1 MGIKKWL
8 VWFAGTC
15 VVLAALFGLY
25 NVLIDPFGVFGDPVF
40 DWYAYDMTQNPRVAK
55 LAYLERYHGEYDSFV
70 IGSSKVSSI
79 SCEELN
85 GYLNARFYN
94 MTWYGGKLGD
104 ELDAANYL
112 LDHYTVQN
120 MVLMVEPQNTLDYRT
135 ASKDLKERMHGK
147 ADGSS
152 MLRFY
157 FDYLFCNPRYG
168 LDKLS
173 AWTRRGYLVNEDAV
187 YTAETGSYNK
197 QRRDIE
203 PIGGL
208 ASYWEKNGGN
218 FPEQA
223 AISEMPF
230 VDECLAAVRALKER
244 CEEKGVNLIVMT
256 APQYEDDFLSFDR
269 EELSR
274 FWWGL
279 ADITDFWD
287 FSGRSSVGADPR
299 YFYDVKHFRNCVGSM
314 ALARMFENKAAY
326 VPEDFGVYVTA
337 GNVERRLA
345 DMWEEP
351 EKVDNSVRVPILMY
365 HSLTEDESQVNS
377 VTMTVERF
385 EEQIR
390 AMRDAGFQAVSY
402 GDLAGYAGRG
412 EPLPEKPVLITFDD
426 GYANNLTLAAPI
438 LERYGF
444 CGTVAVVGCS
454 VGKDTYKDTGEP
466 MTPHFSL
473 AEAEPWVTKGTIHLV
488 SHSYDLH
495 QVPERDGTP
504 CRDGA
509 KPLPGESEGQFITA
523 LREDFERF
531 NERIPAGAGQPYV
544 FTYPYGVHSELA
556 EAALRELGV
565 AVSVITEPRMA
576 EVVRGLPQ
584 SLRLLPRFE
593 MREETTLEQLFG
605 LLETSSG

>member
-8 VWFAGTC
+8 CWFAGTC
-15 VVLAALFGLY
+15 VVLALLFGLY

-40 DWYAYDMTQNPRVAK
+40 DWYAYNMTQNPRAAK
-55 LAYLERYHGEYDSFV
+55 LAYLERHNGEYDSYV

-85 GYLNARFYN
+85 GYLDARFYN

-112 LDHYTVQN
+112 LDHYTVKN

-135 ASKDLKERMHGK
+135 ISKDLKERMHCK

-152 MLRFY
+152 PLRFY

-173 AWTRRGYLVNEDAV
+173 AWMRRGYLMNEDAV
-187 YTAETGSYNK
+187 YTPETGSYNK

-203 PIGGL
+203 PIGSL
-208 ASYWEKNGGN
+208 AAYWEKDGGN

-223 AISEMPF
+223 AIAEMPF
-230 VDECLAAVRALKER
+230 VDECLEAVRALKGR

-269 EELSR
+269 EQLSR
-274 FWWGL
+274 FWRGL

-299 YFYDVKHFRNCVGSM
+299 YFYDVKHFRNCVGTM
-314 ALARMFENKAAY
+314 ALARMFGNDAVY
-326 VPEDFGVYVTA
+326 VPEDFGAHVTA
-337 GNVERRLA
+337 GNVEKRLDA
-345 DMWEEP
+345 MWEEP
-351 EKVDNSVRVPILMY
+351 EDTDNSVRVPILMY
-365 HSLTEDESQVNS
+365 HSLTEDESLVNS
-377 VTMTVERF
+377 VTMTAGRF
-385 EEQIR
+385 EAQIR
-390 AMRDAGFQAVSY
+390 AMRDAGYQAVSY
-402 GDLAGYAGRG
+402 DNLAAYVGQG

-454 VGKDTYKDTGEP
+454 VGRDTYKDTGEA

-473 AEAEPWVTKGTIHLV
+473 EEAKPWVEKGIIHLV

-509 KPLPGESEGQFITA
+509 RLLPGESETQFLA
-523 LREDFERF
+523 VLREDFERF
-531 NERIPAGAGQPYV
+531 NALLPVGAGQPYV
-544 FTYPYGVHSELA
+544 FTYPYGAHSELT

-565 AVSVITEPRMA
+565 EVSVTTMPRMA

-584 SLRLLPRFE
+584 SLQLLPRFE
-593 MREETTLEQLFG
+593 VREETTLEQLFG
-605 LLETSSG
+605 LLEAN

>member
-1 MGIKKWL
+1 MGIRKWL

-15 VVLAALFGLY
+15 VVLALLFGLY
-25 NVLIDPFGVFGDPVF
+25 NVLVDPFGVFGDPVF
-40 DWYAYDMTQNPRVAK
+40 NWYAYDMTQNPRAAK
-55 LAYLERYHGEYDSFV
+55 LAYLERHNGEYDSYI

-79 SCEELN
+79 SCGELN
-85 GYLNARFYN
+85 GYLDARFYN

-112 LDHYTVQN
+112 LDHYEVRN

-135 ASKDLKERMHGK
+135 NSKDLKERMHCK
-147 ADGSS
+147 ADGSPAIS
-152 MLRFY
+152 FY

-187 YTAETGSYNK
+187 YTPETGSYNK

-208 ASYWEKNGGN
+208 SAYLEKDGGN
-218 FPEQA
+218 FPEQEPVQA
-223 AISEMPF
+223 MPF
-230 VDECLAAVRALKER
+230 VDACLDAVRALKGR

-269 EELSR
+269 EQLSR
-274 FWWGL
+274 FWRGL
-279 ADITDFWD
+279 AEITDFWD
-287 FSGRSSVGADPR
+287 FSGRSGAGADPR
-299 YFYDVKHFRNCVGSM
+299 YFYDVKHFRNCMGTM
-314 ALARMFENKAAY
+314 ALARIFGNDAVY
-326 VPEDFGVYVTA
+326 VPEDFGSMVTA
-337 GNVERRLA
+337 GNIETRLSV
-345 DMWEEP
+345 MWEEP
-351 EKVDNSVRVPILMY
+351 AETVNSVRVPILMY
-365 HSLTEDESQVNS
+365 HSVTEDESQVNS
-377 VTMTVERF
+377 VTITAERF

-390 AMRDAGFQAVSY
+390 AMREAGYQAVSY
-402 GDLAGYAGRG
+402 GDLTAYVERG

-426 GYANNLTLAAPI
+426 GYANNLTLAAPV

-454 VGKDTYKDTGEP
+454 AGKDVYKDTGEP
-466 MTPHFSL
+466 MTPHFSIE
-473 AEAEPWVTKGTIHLV
+473 EAEPWVRKGTIHLV

-509 KPLPGESEGQFITA
+509 RPLAGEDDWQFA
-523 LREDFERF
+523 AVLREDFEKLSAILPD
-531 NERIPAGAGQPYV
+531 EEGQPFV
-544 FTYPYGVHSELA
+544 FTYPYGVYSELA
-556 EAALRELGV
+556 EAALRELG
-565 AVSVITEPRMA
+565 AEVSVTTEPRMA

-584 SLRLLPRFE
+584 SLRLLPRFGVGQD
-593 MREETTLEQLFG
+593 TTAEQLLG
-605 LLETSSG
+605 LLELNGI